1 MPGGAKD
8 GGAST
13 DGGGERW
20 REAGVVPVN
29 KQPFR
34 RRLLARVR
42 DLLLLLPPLWE
53 VLVREVRI
61 GGDAE
66 FAVVGA
72 TPSLRVVAILQ
83 VH

>member
-1 MPGGAKD
+1 M
-8 GGAST
+8 
-13 DGGGERW
+13 
-20 REAGVVPVN
+20 VPVN
-29 KQPFR
+29 KRRFR

-42 DLLLLLPPLWE
+42 NLLLPPLWE